1 MAESS
6 TYDVVVIGAGVFG
19 AWTAWHLAKRKLKVL
34 VLDAYGAAHARASSG
49 GETRII
55 RMSYAADEIYTRWS
69 QRSLAQWKELS
80 AACGQALFQQ
90 TGVLWLEGADDLRL
104 RESQAT
110 LERCGIPHEVMDNAA
125 LTKRYPQVNFD
136 GVSRGLLEP
145 GSGVP
150 LARRAVQTVM
160 EEAKKK
166 GAEFLIAQAV
176 TPDGSG
182 PITKLATSRCGAFS
196 AKHFVFAC
204 GPWLGKVFPEL
215 LGQRIFPTRQEV
227 FFFGSPAG
235 DARFAPPALPTWLF
249 NHDEVYGMPD
259 IESRGLKMA
268 RDAHGER
275 IDPDTQSRIVTA
287 EGAEWARNYVARRF
301 PALKDAPIVETR
313 VCQYENTSNG
323 DFLIDRHPDMPNV
336 WLSGGGSGHG
346 FKHGPAL
353 GEYLAAQICGEGK
366 AEPRFSLASKTTL
379 QKRAVF

>member
-1 MAESS
+1 MTQSS
-6 TYDVVVIGAGVFG
+6 TYDVVVVGAGVFG
-19 AWTAWHLAKRKLKVL
+19 SWTAWHLAKRKLKVL
-34 VLDAYGAAHARASSG
+34 VLDAYGAAHPRASSG

-145 GSGVP
+145 GSGVL

-235 DARFAPPALPTWLF
+235 DARFVPPELPTWLF
-249 NHDEVYGMPD
+249 NNDEVYGMPD

-336 WLSGGGSGHG
+336 WLAGGGSGHG

-366 AEPRFSLASKTTL
+366 AEPRFSLASKATL

>member
-1 MAESS
+1 MAQSS

-19 AWTAWHLAKRKLKVL
+19 AWTAWHLANRNLKVL

-69 QRSLAQWKELS
+69 QRSLVRWKELS
-80 AACGQALFQQ
+80 AACGQPLFQQ
-90 TGVLWLEGADDLRL
+90 TGVLWLEGANDLRL

-110 LERCGIPHEVMDNAA
+110 IERCGIAHEVMDNAA
-125 LTKRYPQVNFD
+125 LAKRYPQVNFD

-145 GSGVP
+145 GSGVL
-150 LARRAVQTVM
+150 LARRAVQSVM
-160 EEAKKK
+160 DETRKK
-166 GAEFLIAQAV
+166 GAEFLIAHAV
-176 TPDGSG
+176 TPDGGGTIS
-182 PITKLATSRCGAFS
+182 KLAASRCGAFS
-196 AKHFVFAC
+196 AAHFVFAC

-275 IDPDTQSRIVTA
+275 VDPDAQSRIVTA

-323 DFLIDRHPDMPNV
+323 DFLIDRHPGMPNV
-336 WLSGGGSGHG
+336 WLAGGGSGHG

-353 GEYLAAQICGEGK
+353 GEYLAGQICGEGK
-366 AEPRFSLASKTTL
+366 AELRFSLASKATQ

>member
-19 AWTAWHLAKRKLKVL
+19 SWTAWHLANRKLKVL

-69 QRSLAQWKELS
+69 QRSLVQWKQLS
-80 AACGQALFQQ
+80 SASGQVLFQQ
-90 TGVLWLEGADDLRL
+90 TGVLWLEGADELRL

-110 LERCGIPHEVMDNAA
+110 IERCGIAHEVMDNAA
-125 LTKRYPQVNFD
+125 LTNRYPQVNFN

-145 GSGVP
+145 GSGVL
-150 LARRAVQTVM
+150 LARRAVQAVM
-160 EEAKKK
+160 EEATKK

-182 PITKLATSRCGAFS
+182 TITKLATSRCGAFS
-196 AKHFVFAC
+196 AGHFVFAC
-204 GPWLGKVFPEL
+204 RPSLRRLFPEL

-235 DARFAPPALPTWLF
+235 DARFAPPELPTWLF
-249 NHDEVYGMPD
+249 NNDEVYGMPD

-275 IDPDTQSRIVTA
+275 
-287 EGAEWARNYVARRF
+287 
-301 PALKDAPIVETR
+301 VE
-313 VCQYENTSNG
+313 
-323 DFLIDRHPDMPNV
+323 DRK
-336 WLSGGGSGHG
+336 S
-346 FKHGPAL
+346 
-353 GEYLAAQICGEGK
+353 
-366 AEPRFSLASKTTL
+366 
-379 QKRAVF
+379 

>member
-6 TYDVVVIGAGVFG
+6 TYDVVVVGAGVFG
-19 AWTAWHLAKRKLKVL
+19 AWTAWHLSKRNLKVL

-80 AACGQALFQQ
+80 AVCSQPLFQQ

-110 LERCGIPHEVMDNAA
+110 IERCGIPHEVMDNAA
-125 LTKRYPQVNFD
+125 LAERYPQVNFD
-136 GVSRGLLEP
+136 GISRGLLEP
-145 GSGVP
+145 GSGIL
-150 LARRAVQTVM
+150 LARRAVQSVV

-166 GAEFLIAQAV
+166 NAEFVIAHAI
-176 TPDGSG
+176 TPDGG
-182 PITKLATSRCGAFS
+182 GKITKLATSRCGTFS
-196 AKHFVFAC
+196 AAQFVFAC

-235 DARFAPPALPTWLF
+235 DPRFASPHLPTWLF
-249 NHDEVYGMPD
+249 NNDEVYGMPD

-268 RDAHGER
+268 RDTHGER
-275 IDPDTQSRIVTA
+275 VDPDTQSRIVSA

-323 DFLIDRHPDMPNV
+323 DFLIDRHPEIPNG
-336 WLSGGGSGHG
+336 WLAGGGSGHG

-366 AEPRFSLASKTTL
+366 AEPRFSLASKATQ

>member
-6 TYDVVVIGAGVFG
+6 SYDVVVVGAGVFG
-19 AWTAWHLAKRKLKVL
+19 SWTAWHLAKRKLKVL

-69 QRSLAQWKELS
+69 QRSLVQWKELS
-80 AACGQALFQQ
+80 AACGQPLFQQ

-110 LERCGIPHEVMDNAA
+110 LERCGIPHEVMDNAE

-136 GVSRGLLEP
+136 DVSRGLLEP
-145 GSGVP
+145 ESGVL
-150 LARRAVQTVM
+150 LARRAVQSMM
-160 EEAKKK
+160 EESKQENV
-166 GAEFLIAQAV
+166 EFLIAQAV

-182 PITKLATSRCGAFS
+182 TISKLATSRCGAFS
-196 AKHFVFAC
+196 AGHFVFAC

-227 FFFGSPAG
+227 FFFGSPPG
-235 DARFAPPALPTWLF
+235 DPRFAPPELPTWLF
-249 NHDEVYGMPD
+249 NNDEVYGMPD

-268 RDAHGER
+268 RDAHGKR
-275 IDPDTQSRIVTA
+275 VDPDTQSRIVSA
-287 EGAEWARNYVARRF
+287 EGAEWARKYVARRF

-323 DFLIDRHPDMPNV
+323 DFLIDRHPEMPNV
-336 WLSGGGSGHG
+336 WLAGGGSGHG

-353 GEYLAAQICGEGK
+353 GEYLASQICGEGK
-366 AEPRFSLASKTTL
+366 AEPRFSLASKATQ
-379 QKRAVF
+379 QKRAVY

>member
-19 AWTAWHLAKRKLKVL
+19 SWTAWHLAKRKLKVL
-34 VLDAYGAAHARASSG
+34 LLDAYGAAHARASSG

-55 RMSYAADEIYTRWS
+55 RMSYAAEEIYTRWS
-69 QRSLAQWKELS
+69 LRSLVQWKELS
-80 AACGQALFQQ
+80 AACGQALFRQ

-110 LERCGIPHEVMDNAA
+110 IERCGIAHEMMDNAA
-125 LTKRYPQVNFD
+125 LAKRYPQVNFD

-145 GSGVP
+145 DSGIL
-150 LARRAVQTVM
+150 LARRAVQSVV

-166 GAEFLIAQAV
+166 SAEFLIAHAV
-176 TPDGSG
+176 TPDGG
-182 PITKLATSRCGAFS
+182 GAITKLATSRCGAFS
-196 AKHFVFAC
+196 AGHFVFAC

-235 DARFAPPALPTWLF
+235 DARFMPPALPTWLF

-275 IDPDTQSRIVTA
+275 VDPDTQSRIVSA

-301 PALKDAPIVETR
+301 PALKDAPIVETH

-323 DFLIDRHPDMPNV
+323 DFLIDRHPEMPNV
-336 WLSGGGSGHG
+336 WLAGGGSGHG

-366 AEPRFSLASKTTL
+366 AEPRFSLASKATQ

>member
-19 AWTAWHLAKRKLKVL
+19 SWTAWHLAKRKLKVL
-34 VLDAYGAAHARASSG
+34 LLDAYGAAHARASSG

-69 QRSLAQWKELS
+69 QRSLVQWKELS
-80 AACGQALFQQ
+80 AACGQPIFQQ
-90 TGVLWLEGADDLRL
+90 TGVLWLEGADELRL

-110 LERCGIPHEVMDNAA
+110 IKRCGIAHEVMDNAE

-145 GSGVP
+145 DSGIL
-150 LARRAVQTVM
+150 LARRAVQSVM

-166 GAEFLIAQAV
+166 SAEFLIAQAV
-176 TPDGSG
+176 TPDGG
-182 PITKLATSRCGAFS
+182 GAITKLATSGCGAFS
-196 AKHFVFAC
+196 AGHFVFAC

-235 DARFAPPALPTWLF
+235 DARFMPPALPTWLF

-268 RDAHGER
+268 RDAHGEPV
-275 IDPDTQSRIVTA
+275 DPDTQSRIA
-287 EGAEWARNYVARRF
+287 SGEGAEWARNYVARRF

-323 DFLIDRHPDMPNV
+323 DFLIDRHPEMTNV
-336 WLSGGGSGHG
+336 WLAGGGSGHG

-353 GEYLAAQICGEGK
+353 GEYLAGQICGERK
-366 AEPRFSLASKTTL
+366 AEPRFSLASKATQ

>member
-1 MAESS
+1 
-6 TYDVVVIGAGVFG
+6 VVVVGAGVFG
-19 AWTAWHLAKRKLKVL
+19 SWTAWHLAKRKLKVL

-80 AACGQALFQQ
+80 AACSQPLFQQ
-90 TGVLWLEGADDLRL
+90 TGVLWLEGPDDLRL

-110 LERCGIPHEVMDNAA
+110 IERCGIPHEVMDNAA

-145 GSGVP
+145 GSGVL
-150 LARRAVQTVM
+150 LAHRAVQSVM

-166 GAEFLIAQAV
+166 HAEFLIAHAI
-176 TPDGSG
+176 TPDGGGTIS
-182 PITKLATSRCGAFS
+182 KLATSHCGAFS
-196 AKHFVFAC
+196 AGQFVFAC

-227 FFFGSPAG
+227 FFFGTPAG

-249 NHDEVYGMPD
+249 NNDEVYGMPD

-275 IDPDTQSRIVTA
+275 VDPDTQSRIVSA
-287 EGAEWARNYVARRF
+287 EGAEWARKYVGRRF
-301 PALKDAPIVETR
+301 PPLKDAPIVETR

-323 DFLIDRHPDMPNV
+323 DFLIDRHPEMPNV
-336 WLSGGGSGHG
+336 WLAGGGSGHG

-353 GEYLAAQICGEGK
+353 GEYLAARICGEGK
-366 AEPRFSLASKTTL
+366 AEPRFSLASKATQ

>member
-6 TYDVVVIGAGVFG
+6 TYDVVVVGAGVFG
-19 AWTAWHLAKRKLKVL
+19 SWTAWHLAKRKLKVL

-69 QRSLAQWKELS
+69 QQSLTQWKELS
-80 AACGQALFQQ
+80 AACSQPLFQQ
-90 TGVLWLEGADDLRL
+90 TGVLWLEGPDDLRL

-110 LERCGIPHEVMDNAA
+110 IERCGIPHEVMDNAA

-145 GSGVP
+145 GSGVL
-150 LARRAVQTVM
+150 LAHRAVQSVM

-166 GAEFLIAQAV
+166 HAEFLIAHAI
-176 TPDGSG
+176 TPDGGGTIS
-182 PITKLATSRCGAFS
+182 KLATSHCGAFS
-196 AKHFVFAC
+196 AGQFVFAC

-227 FFFGSPAG
+227 FFFGTPAG

-249 NHDEVYGMPD
+249 NNDEVYGMPD

-275 IDPDTQSRIVTA
+275 VDPDTQSRIVSA
-287 EGAEWARNYVARRF
+287 EGAEWARKYVGRRF
-301 PALKDAPIVETR
+301 PPLKDAPIVETR

-323 DFLIDRHPDMPNV
+323 DFLIDRHPEMPNV
-336 WLSGGGSGHG
+336 WLAGGGSGHG

-353 GEYLAAQICGEGK
+353 GEYLAARICGEGK
-366 AEPRFSLASKTTL
+366 AEPRFSLASKATQ